1 MILCKCL
8 FCSGLCENGMLGV
21 FVVILLGE
29 VLMFILLFMCLSVDI
44 SEEMD

>member
-1 MILCKCL
+1 M
-8 FCSGLCENGMLGV
+8 NWDVGV
-21 FVVILLGE
+21 FVVILPGE

>member
-1 MILCKCL
+1 M
-8 FCSGLCENGMLGV
+8 

>member
-1 MILCKCL
+1 MFVDILP
-8 FCSGLCENGMLGV
+8 
-21 FVVILLGE
+21 GE